1 MTSTAALTELL
12 PAGATA
18 DAAYDGFV
26 AWATGRGLTL
36 YPAQDEAVIEL
47 VSGANVIL
55 STPTGTG
62 KSLVAIAA
70 HAVCLAA
77 GGRSYYTAPIKALV
91 SEKFF
96 ALVEVFGAQNV
107 GMVTG
112 DSSVNPD
119 APIVCCTAEI
129 LANIALRQ
137 GADAAVDQVVMDEF
151 HYYGDPDR
159 GWAWQVPLLL
169 LPRAQFLLMSATLGD
184 VTDIA
189 GDLERRTGRAVALV
203 TGVERPVPLHFSYE
217 RRPVHEVLT
226 MLVDEREV
234 PVYIV
239 HFAQAAALERAQ
251 ALASVTL
258 TTRAQR
264 DEIAEAIGGFRFTT
278 GFGKTLSRL
287 VRAGIG
293 VHHAGMLPRYRRLV
307 ETLAQRGLLRVICG
321 TDTLGVG
328 INVPIRTVM
337 ITALS
342 KYDGTKMRQ
351 LSAREFHQVAGR
363 AGRAG
368 YDTHGNVVVMAPE
381 WEIENAVALAK
392 AGDDAA
398 KRKKIVRKKA
408 PTGVVNWGEGSYERL
423 IAAPPEP
430 LVPQLKLTAA
440 MLINVIARGG
450 DVFGNVQSLVFDNHE
465 PRARRYALARRAIA
479 IFRTL
484 VDAGIVEIDRGGASG
499 PRIALTVDLQPNFAL
514 NQPLSP
520 FALAAIE
527 LLSPDDDVPPGG
539 GAVAGRGLGVHNS
552 GEVGADPS
560 ADADSRRSEPS
571 FRSYEQGAAA
581 TTGTGTGHY
590 ALDVV
595 SVIESTLDDPRAILS
610 QQEFKARGEAVA
622 AMKRDGIEYEERM
635 ALLEAITHPKPLAE
649 LLAQSFEVFA
659 SSQPWVRDFELSP
672 KSVVRDMFERA
683 MSFAEYVSFYQ
694 LQRSEGLVLRYLS
707 DAYRAIRQTVPADA
721 RTDDLLDVIE
731 WLGELVRQVDSSLV
745 DEWAAL
751 IDPNAHLPED
761 GAPVVPPAPPSI
773 LTNERAFTV
782 LVRNE
787 LFRRVQLAA
796 RQDDDALVAL
806 DPGIDWPGILDRYYD
821 EHDEILTGG
830 PARSPRLCLIDRS
843 DAGAAGIWR
852 VEQVIDDPAGDH
864 DWRIRAEVDLA
875 ASVDEGTAVVRVREV
890 LRL

>member
-1 MTSTAALTELL
+1 MIGQTQVVTSPTALM
-12 PAGATA
+12 AGIPT
-18 DAAYDGFV
+18 DASSDAVYDAF
-26 AWATGRGLTL
+26 ASWAEGRGFTL
-36 YPAQDEAVIEL
+36 YPAQDEAVMEL
-47 VSGANVIL
+47 VSGANVVL

-62 KSLVAIAA
+62 KSLVAVAA
-70 HAVCLAA
+70 HAACLAA

-96 ALVEVFGAQNV
+96 ALVDIFGAENV

-112 DSSVNPD
+112 DSAVNPD

-129 LANIALRQ
+129 LSNLALRL
-137 GADAAVDQVVMDEF
+137 GPDAPVDQVVMDEF
-151 HYYGDPDR
+151 HYYGDPER
-159 GWAWQVPLLL
+159 GGAWQVPLLM

-184 VTDIA
+184 VAAIA
-189 GDLERRTGRAVALV
+189 DDLSRRTGRPTALV

-217 RRPVHEVLT
+217 RRPVHEVLAA
-226 MLVDEREV
+226 LLENRES

-239 HFAQAAALERAQ
+239 HFSQAAALERAQ
-251 ALASVTL
+251 ALSSIMIA
-258 TTRAQR
+258 TREQR
-264 DEIAEAIGGFRFTT
+264 DAIAEAIGGFRFTT

-287 VRAGIG
+287 VRSGIG

-328 INVPIRTVM
+328 INVPIRTVLL
-337 ITALS
+337 TALS
-342 KYDGTKMRQ
+342 KFDGTKMRQ

-368 YDTHGNVVVMAPE
+368 YDPYGNVVVMAPE

-392 AGDDAA
+392 AGDDPA

-408 PTGVVNWGEGSYERL
+408 PTGVVNWGEGSFERL
-423 IAAPPEP
+423 ITAVPEP
-430 LVPQLKLTAA
+430 LEPRLQLTAA
-440 MLINVIARGG
+440 MLINVIGRGG
-450 DVFGNVQSLVFDNHE
+450 DVFGNVRSLVFDNHE
-465 PRARRYALARRAIA
+465 SRPRRYALARRAIA

-484 VDAGIVEIDRGGASG
+484 VTAGIVVADADGIR
-499 PRIALTVDLQPNFAL
+499 LTVDLQPNFAL

-520 FALAAIE
+520 FALAAIG
-527 LLSPDDDVPPGG
+527 LLSPDD
-539 GAVAGRGLGVHNS
+539 A
-552 GEVGADPS
+552 E
-560 ADADSRRSEPS
+560 
-571 FRSYEQGAAA
+571 
-581 TTGTGTGHY
+581 TGTGHY

-595 SVIESTLDDPRAILS
+595 SVIEATLDDPRAILN
-610 QQEFKARGEAVA
+610 QQEFLARGEAVG
-622 AMKRDGIEYEERM
+622 AMKRDGIEYDERM
-635 ALLEAITHPKPLAE
+635 ALLEDITYPKPLAE
-649 LLAQSFEVFA
+649 LLAQAFEVFA

-683 MSFAEYVSFYQ
+683 MTFGEYVSQYQ
-694 LQRSEGLVLRYLS
+694 LSRSEGLVLRYLS
-707 DAYRAIRQTVPADA
+707 DAYRAIRQTVPAEA
-721 RTDDLLDVIE
+721 RTDELMDVIE

-745 DEWAAL
+745 DEWEAL
-751 IDPNAHLPED
+751 VHPSDDPT
-761 GAPVVPPAPPSI
+761 APVVPPAPPSV
-773 LTNERAFTV
+773 LTNRRAFTV

-806 DPGIDWPGILDRYYD
+806 DPDADWPAALDAYFD

-830 PARSPRLCLIDRS
+830 PARSPRLCTIDES
-843 DAGAAGIWR
+843 SAAESGIWR
-852 VEQVIDDPAGDH
+852 VEQVIDDPDGNH
-864 DWRIRAEVDLA
+864 DWRIRAEVDLEESA
-875 ASVDEGTAVVRVREV
+875 ESGTAVTRVTEV

>member
-1 MTSTAALTELL
+1 MPHGRGSGGVRQTRGMTSSPASTIGAAGSLSAAV
-12 PAGATA
+12 PRGASA
-18 DAAYDGFV
+18 DAVYDGFV
-26 AWATGRGLTL
+26 AWATDRGLTL
-36 YPAQDEAVIEL
+36 YPAQDEAVMEL
-47 VSGANVIL
+47 ASGANVIL

-62 KSLVAIAA
+62 KSLVAVAA
-70 HAVCLAA
+70 HAACLAA

-96 ALVEVFGAQNV
+96 ALVEIFGAENV

-129 LANIALRQ
+129 LANLALRQ
-137 GADAAVDQVVMDEF
+137 GADAPVDQVVMDEF
-151 HYYGDPDR
+151 HFYGDPDR

-184 VTDIA
+184 VTSIRD
-189 GDLERRTGRAVALV
+189 DLSRRTGRPTADV
-203 TGVERPVPLHFSYE
+203 TGVERPVPLHFSYA
-217 RRPVHEVLT
+217 RRPVHEVLEGLLET
-226 MLVDEREV
+226 GET

-239 HFAQAAALERAQ
+239 HFSQAAALERAQ
-251 ALASVTL
+251 ALASVKVV
-258 TTRAQR
+258 TRAQR
-264 DEIAEAIGGFRFTT
+264 DAIADAIGGFRFTT

-328 INVPIRTVM
+328 INVPIRTVL

-342 KYDGTKMRQ
+342 KYDGTRMRQ
-351 LSAREFHQVAGR
+351 LTAREFHQVAGR

-368 YDTHGNVVVMAPE
+368 YDTYGNVVVMAPE

-408 PTGVVNWGEGSYERL
+408 PTGVVNWGEGSFQRL
-423 IAAPPEP
+423 VEAPPEP
-430 LVPQLKLTAA
+430 LAPQLQLTAA
-440 MLINVIARGG
+440 MLLNVIGRGG
-450 DVFGNVQSLVFDNHE
+450 DVFAHVRSLVFDNHQ
-465 PRARRYALARRAIA
+465 PRARRYELARRALA

-484 VDAGIVEIDRGGASG
+484 VTAGIVEVIRPAANSAEDEIR
-499 PRIALTVDLQPNFAL
+499 LTVDLQPNFAL

-520 FALAAIE
+520 FALAVIDV
-527 LLSPDDDVPPGG
+527 LDPD
-539 GAVAGRGLGVHNS
+539 
-552 GEVGADPS
+552 
-560 ADADSRRSEPS
+560 ADA
-571 FRSYEQGAAA
+571 AASA
-581 TTGTGTGHY
+581 VGTGHY

-595 SVIESTLDDPRAILS
+595 SVIEATLDDPRAILN
-610 QQEFKARGEAVA
+610 QQEYRARGEAVA
-622 AMKRDGIEYEERM
+622 AMKRDGIEYDERM
-635 ALLEAITHPKPLAE
+635 ALLEEVTWPKPLAE
-649 LLAQSFEVFA
+649 LLAQAFETFA
-659 SSQPWVRDFELSP
+659 SSQPWVRDFELRP
-672 KSVVRDMFERA
+672 KSIVRDMFERA
-683 MSFAEYVSFYQ
+683 MSFGEFVSFYQ
-694 LQRSEGLVLRYLS
+694 LGRSEGLVLRYLS

-721 RTDDLLDVIE
+721 RTDELMDVIE

-745 DEWAAL
+745 DEWTAL
-751 IDPNAHLPED
+751 THPSDDPE
-761 GAPVVPPAPPSI
+761 APVVPPAPPSV
-773 LTNERAFTV
+773 LRNRRAFTV

-787 LFRRVQLAA
+787 MFRRVQLAA
-796 RQDDDALVAL
+796 LQDDDALVEL
-806 DPGIDWPGILDRYYD
+806 DPGVDWPAALDSYYD
-821 EHDEILTGG
+821 EHDQVLTGG
-830 PARSPRLCLIDRS
+830 PARSPRLCAVDET
-843 DAGAAGIWR
+843 DAGSGIWR
-852 VEQVIDDPAGDH
+852 VEQVLDDPAGDH

-875 ASVDEGTAVVRVREV
+875 ASVEEGTAVVRVTEV

>member
-1 MTSTAALTELL
+1 MEGI
-12 PAGATA
+12 PADATA
-18 DAAYDGFV
+18 DAVYEGFV
-26 AWATGRGLTL
+26 EWAGARGLTL
-36 YPAQDEAVIEL
+36 YPSQDEAVIEL

-55 STPTGTG
+55 ATPTGTG
-62 KSLVAIAA
+62 KSLVAVAA
-70 HAVCLAA
+70 HAACLAA

-96 ALVEVFGAQNV
+96 ALVEIFGAENV

-129 LANIALRQ
+129 LANLALRQ
-137 GADAAVDQVVMDEF
+137 GAAADVDQVVMDEF
-151 HYYGDPDR
+151 HYYGDPER
-159 GWAWQVPLLL
+159 GWAWQVPLLTL
-169 LPRAQFLLMSATLGD
+169 TGAQFLLMSATLGD
-184 VTDIA
+184 VSDIA
-189 GDLERRTGRAVALV
+189 TDLERRTGRPVAEV
-203 TGVERPVPLHFSYE
+203 TGLTRPVPLTFSYE

-226 MLVDEREV
+226 MLLDEGEA

-251 ALASVTL
+251 ALASVQITS
-258 TTRAQR
+258 RAQR
-264 DEIAEAIGGFRFTT
+264 DAIAEAIGGFRFTT

-328 INVPIRTVM
+328 INVPIRTVV

-342 KYDGTKMRQ
+342 KFDGTRMRQ
-351 LSAREFHQVAGR
+351 LSAREFHQVSGR

-392 AGDDAA
+392 AGDDPA

-408 PTGVVNWGEGSYERL
+408 PTGVVNWAEGSYERL

-430 LVPQLKLTAA
+430 LTPHLQLTAA
-440 MLINVIARGG
+440 MLINVIGRGG
-450 DVFGNVQSLVFDNHE
+450 DVFGNVRSLVFDNHE
-465 PRARRYALARRAIA
+465 PRARRYALARRALA

-484 VDAGIVEIDRGGASG
+484 RDAGIVEVPGADESG
-499 PRIALTVDLQPNFAL
+499 PAIRLTVDLQPHFAL

-527 LLSPDDDVPPGG
+527 LLSPDD
-539 GAVAGRGLGVHNS
+539 A
-552 GEVGADPS
+552 E
-560 ADADSRRSEPS
+560 
-571 FRSYEQGAAA
+571 
-581 TTGTGTGHY
+581 TGTGHH

-610 QQEFKARGEAVA
+610 QQEYKARGEAVA
-622 AMKRDGIEYEERM
+622 EMKREGIEYDERM
-635 ALLEAITHPKPLAE
+635 ALLEEVTYPKPLQE
-649 LLAQSFEVFA
+649 LLAQAFEVFA
-659 SSQPWVRDFELSP
+659 SSQPWVRDFALSP
-672 KSVVRDMFERA
+672 KAVVRDMYERA
-683 MSFAEYVSFYQ
+683 MSFGEYVSFYQ
-694 LQRSEGLVLRYLS
+694 LARSEGLVLRYLS
-707 DAYRAIRQTVPADA
+707 DAYRAIRQTVPDA
-721 RTDDLLDVIE
+721 ATTEELDDIVE

-745 DEWAAL
+745 DEWQAL
-751 IDPNAHLPED
+751 IDPQGDPD
-761 GAPVVPPAPPSI
+761 APVVPPAPPSV
-773 LTNERAFTV
+773 TVNRRAFTV

-787 LFRRVQLAA
+787 MFRRVQLAA
-796 RQDDDALVAL
+796 LQDDDALAAL
-806 DPGIDWPGILDRYYD
+806 DPDVDWSTVLDDYYD
-821 EHDEILTGG
+821 EHDQIRTGG
-830 PARSPRLCLIDRS
+830 AARSPRLCVIDES
-843 DAGAAGIWR
+843 DAAAGRWR
-852 VEQVIDDPAGDH
+852 VEQTIDDPAGDH
-864 DWRIRAEVDLA
+864 DWRIRAEVDLT
-875 ASVDEGTAVVRVREV
+875 ASAEEGSAVVRVVEV
-890 LRL
+890 VRL

>member
-1 MTSTAALTELL
+1 MPLSILDAV
-12 PAGATA
+12 PPGADE
-18 DAAYDGFV
+18 DAAYLGFV
-26 AWATGRGLTL
+26 EWASDRGFAL
-36 YPAQDEAVIEL
+36 YPAQDEATIEI
-47 VSGANVIL
+47 VSGANVVL
-55 STPTGTG
+55 ATPTGTG
-62 KSLVAIAA
+62 KSLVAVAA
-70 HAVCLAA
+70 HAACLAR
-77 GGRSYYTAPIKALV
+77 GGRTYYTAPIKALV

-96 ALVEVFGAQNV
+96 ALVDIFGAANV

-129 LANIALRQ
+129 LANLALRE
-137 GADAAVDQVVMDEF
+137 GPEARVDQVVMDEF
-151 HYYGDPDR
+151 HYYGDPER
-159 GWAWQVPLLL
+159 GGAWQIPLLL
-169 LPRAQFLLMSATLGD
+169 LPRAQFVLMSATLGD
-184 VTDIA
+184 VTAIA
-189 GDLERRTGRAVALV
+189 DDLSRRTGRSTALI

-217 RRPVHEVLT
+217 RRPVQDVL
-226 MLVDEREV
+226 ERLLEQREA

-239 HFAQAAALERAQ
+239 HFSQAAALERAQ
-251 ALASVTL
+251 ALASV
-258 TTRAQR
+258 RVASREER
-264 DEIAEAIGGFRFTT
+264 DAIAAAIGGFRFTT

-328 INVPIRTVM
+328 INVPIRTVV

-368 YDTHGNVVVMAPE
+368 YDPYGNVVVMAPE

-392 AGDDAA
+392 AGDDPA

-423 IAAPPEP
+423 VGASPEP
-430 LVPQLKLTAA
+430 LVPQLQLTAA

-450 DVFGNVQSLVFDNHE
+450 DVFENVRSLVFDNHQT
-465 PRARRYALARRAIA
+465 RAQRYALARRALA

-484 VDAGIVEIDRGGASG
+484 RDAGIVEADAAGGG
-499 PRIALTVDLQPNFAL
+499 IRLTVDLQPNFAL

-520 FALAAIE
+520 FALAAIG
-527 LLSPDDDVPPGG
+527 LLDPDDTPLRLQNSSESGG
-539 GAVAGRGLGVHNS
+539 SGAALPESDGS
-552 GEVGADPS
+552 GAD
-560 ADADSRRSEPS
+560 RRSS
-571 FRSYEQGAAA
+571 AAA
-581 TTGTGTGHY
+581 SVGTGHY

-595 SVIESTLDDPRAILS
+595 SVIEATLDDPRAILS
-610 QQEFKARGEAVA
+610 QQEYKARGEAVA
-622 AMKRDGIEYEERM
+622 AMKQDGLDYDERM
-635 ALLEAITHPKPLAE
+635 ALLEHVTYPKPLAE
-649 LLAQSFEVFA
+649 LLAQAFDTFA

-683 MSFAEYVSFYQ
+683 LSFGEFVSLYQ
-694 LQRSEGLVLRYLS
+694 LGRSEGLVLRYLS
-707 DAYRAIRQTVPADA
+707 DAYRAVRQTVPAEA
-721 RTDDLLDVIE
+721 QTPELVDVIE

-745 DEWAAL
+745 DEWSAL
-751 IDPNAHLPED
+751 VNPLDDPS
-761 GAPVVPPAPPSI
+761 APVVPPAPPSV
-773 LTNERAFTV
+773 LTNRRAFAV

-796 RQDDDALVAL
+796 LQRDDELVELDPDASWPAAL
-806 DPGIDWPGILDRYYD
+806 DAYYD
-821 EHDEILTGG
+821 DHDELLTGG
-830 PARSPRLCLIDRS
+830 AARSPRLVTVDET
-843 DAGAAGIWR
+843 DAAAGVWR
-852 VEQVIDDPAGDH
+852 AEQVLDDPAGDH
-864 DWRIRAEVDLA
+864 DWRIRAVVDLV
-875 ASVDEGTAVVRVREV
+875 ASEEAGTAVVRVTEV
-890 LRL
+890 VRL

>member
-1 MTSTAALTELL
+1 M
-12 PAGATA
+12 AGIPTDASA
-18 DAAYDGFV
+18 DAVYDAF
-26 AWATGRGLTL
+26 ASWAEGRGFTL
-36 YPAQDEAVIEL
+36 YPAQDEAVMEL
-47 VSGANVIL
+47 VSGANVVL

-62 KSLVAIAA
+62 KSLVAVAA
-70 HAVCLAA
+70 HAACLAA

-96 ALVEVFGAQNV
+96 ALVDIFGAENV

-129 LANIALRQ
+129 LANLALRL
-137 GADAAVDQVVMDEF
+137 GPDAPVDQVVMDEF
-151 HYYGDPDR
+151 HYYGDPER
-159 GWAWQVPLLL
+159 GGAWQVPLLT

-184 VTDIA
+184 VTAIA
-189 GDLERRTGRAVALV
+189 DDLSRRTGRPTALV

-217 RRPVHEVLT
+217 RRPVHEVLAA
-226 MLVDEREV
+226 LLENRES

-239 HFAQAAALERAQ
+239 HFSQAAALERAQ
-251 ALASVTL
+251 ALSSVKIA
-258 TTRAQR
+258 TREQR
-264 DEIAEAIGGFRFTT
+264 DAIAEAIGGFRFTT

-287 VRAGIG
+287 VRSGIG

-328 INVPIRTVM
+328 INVPIRTVLL
-337 ITALS
+337 TALS
-342 KYDGTKMRQ
+342 KFDGTKMRQ
-351 LSAREFHQVAGR
+351 LTAREFHQVAGR

-368 YDTHGNVVVMAPE
+368 YDPYGNVVVMAPE

-392 AGDDAA
+392 AGDDPA

-408 PTGVVNWGEGSYERL
+408 PTGVVNWGEGSFERL
-423 IAAPPEP
+423 ITAVPEP
-430 LVPQLKLTAA
+430 LEPRLQLTAA
-440 MLINVIARGG
+440 MLINVIGRGG
-450 DVFGNVQSLVFDNHE
+450 DVFGNVRSLVFDNHE
-465 PRARRYALARRAIA
+465 SRPRRYALARRAIA

-484 VDAGIVEIDRGGASG
+484 VTAGIVVSDADGIR
-499 PRIALTVDLQPNFAL
+499 LTVDLQPNFAL

-520 FALAAIE
+520 FALAAIG
-527 LLSPDDDVPPGG
+527 LLSPDD
-539 GAVAGRGLGVHNS
+539 A
-552 GEVGADPS
+552 E
-560 ADADSRRSEPS
+560 
-571 FRSYEQGAAA
+571 
-581 TTGTGTGHY
+581 TGTGHY

-595 SVIESTLDDPRAILS
+595 SVIEATLDDPRAILN
-610 QQEFKARGEAVA
+610 QQEYLARGEAVG
-622 AMKRDGIEYEERM
+622 AMKREGIEYDERM
-635 ALLEAITHPKPLAE
+635 ALLEDITYPKPLAD
-649 LLAQSFEVFA
+649 LLAQAFEVFA

-683 MSFAEYVSFYQ
+683 MTFGEYVSQYQ
-694 LQRSEGLVLRYLS
+694 LGRSEGLVLRYLS
-707 DAYRAIRQTVPADA
+707 DAYRAIRQTVPAEA
-721 RTDDLLDVIE
+721 RTDELMDVIE

-745 DEWAAL
+745 DEWEAL
-751 IDPNAHLPED
+751 VHPADDPT
-761 GAPVVPPAPPSI
+761 APVVPPAPPSV
-773 LTNERAFTV
+773 LTNRRAFTV

-806 DPGIDWPGILDRYYD
+806 DPDADWSDALDAYFE

-830 PARSPRLCLIDRS
+830 PARSPRLVEIDES
-843 DAGAAGIWR
+843 DAASAGVWR
-852 VEQVIDDPAGDH
+852 VEQVIDDPDGNH
-864 DWRIRAEVDLA
+864 DWRIRAEVDLD
-875 ASVDEGTAVVRVREV
+875 ASVESGTAVTRVTQV